1 MCYGDGLVKRR
12 VRKVEYPVQ
21 LQALFLLAQDFT
33 ISIWM
38 TNINTCAYISKV
50 TQIQIGDGLC
60 GYHQFFFLIL
70 SSVIGLSS
78 VVGPIGRLHRLRMPG
93 PAPGV
98 GPCRPAAEIS
108 RGLVDSWGGARL
120 GRNRR
125 RQRVLRLWRCGF
137 GSIHG
142 GCCGLSS
149 LLGRRCGGSG
159 CSCDD
164 GGSGGGHAG
173 GERHAKR
180 QQKVCT
186 LSDVCA
192 HRIRIGLEPFDERLT
207 RLRKRRNLSG
217 DGFRR
222 RRSDGVDG
230 AAESRLAAARVAL

>member
-38 TNINTCAYISKV
+38 TNINICAYISKV

-70 SSVIGLSS
+70 SSVIG
-78 VVGPIGRLHRLRMPG
+78 PIGRLHRLGMPG

-149 LLGRRCGGSG
+149 LVTEDIMAPRAGGS
-159 CSCDD
+159 
-164 GGSGGGHAG
+164 AG
-173 GERHAKR
+173 REEPAAAPGEWVARGERHR
-180 QQKVCT
+180 QRC
-186 LSDVCA
+186 C
-192 HRIRIGLEPFDERLT
+192 RGR
-207 RLRKRRNLSG
+207 
-217 DGFRR
+217 
-222 RRSDGVDG
+222 
-230 AAESRLAAARVAL
+230 